1 MKMLQRIWNNIK
13 MLLAKK
19 KQPEREW
26 IPFVISDRQ
35 PIDGSSTISFFVNN
49 SKPELSVTRTFS
61 SEDEV
66 VTWLMNNGDFRR
78 MLFEKLFPLAS
89 SQIKHHCSVE
99 EPITVAN
106 KMPGDIDIL
115 LYENEKKQNAIG
127 IECKIVKSESREH
140 QQPKIN
146 KITSVHKKG
155 TLQANG
161 YAEIGFS
168 RVYLLIIILDDGR
181 HYKNPNFIFRSTPS
195 EFLEE
200 LYGFDWD
207 SRLNEDIGII
217 YAYVNQFTTNHINQ
231 TKGLGLQI
239 EREAKGRVQG
249 EELTVKIKSLT
260 TEG

>member
-1 MKMLQRIWNNIK
+1 

-49 SKPELSVTRTFS
+49 PEPELSVTRTFS

-78 MLFEKLFPLAS
+78 MLLEKLFPLAS
-89 SQIKHHCSVE
+89 SHIAYHCGVK
-99 EPITVAN
+99 EPITIPN

-115 LYENEKKQNAIG
+115 LYEKHNENKAIG
-127 IECKIVKSESREH
+127 IECKIIKSESRAH
-140 QQPKIN
+140 QTPKIN

-155 TLQANG
+155 TQQANG

-168 RVYLLIIILDDGR
+168 RVYLLIVILDDGR

-200 LYGFDWD
+200 LYGFDWN

-217 YAYVNQFTTNHINQ
+217 YVYVYQFTTNHINQ

-239 EREAKGRVQG
+239 ERDAKGRVQD
-249 EELTVKIKSLT
+249 EVLTAKIKSLT
-260 TEG
+260 TED